1 MRKRLTDRTLITLRA
16 ASGKRYE
23 VWDLATPGLGV
34 RVNSAGRKVFVLS
47 ARYPG
52 RTHFERRRLGEYPI
66 MTLAEAR
73 SEAER
78 WKRLVTQGID
88 PKADRARAQANTFAR
103 VAEDYFAHPHRQ
115 GRRRR
120 HEVERAI
127 RRVFIPIWG
136 DRHITTIDR
145 SDVRAMIN
153 ATVARGKEGMAYLLL
168 AYIRR
173 LFNWAI
179 DQDVYGIDRSPCDRL
194 RPASIIGKRTAR
206 TRILSETE
214 LRALWLAC
222 ERIGYPFGPFVQLL
236 TLTGQRRS
244 EVAEAEWSEFDLDHK
259 LWAIPPERMKMATPH
274 IVPLS
279 DDVVTL
285 LNALPRFGRYLFT
298 YDGERPITIGSNL
311 KKRLDHEMQRELGTL
326 QPFRLHDL
334 RRTCRTML
342 PHSLTIFGVPLS
354 IALQYPRTIL
364 SVPLSHSLTIA
375 RAKLFSLRFRFLEP
389 PTLGAFSI
397 CRSPLRRFFV
407 RFLARAAH
415 TSTSTRKSSAAIK
428 RHRRFKL
435 VAHIAL
441 QFFHGILKPVICEKS
456 NSTVESLYCHT
467 SSLLIMMSER
477 MYSNSSIAKALC
489 ALVLPLKPGSLT

>member
-1 MRKRLTDRTLITLRA
+1 MRKRFTDRTLITLRA

-23 VWDLATPGLGV
+23 LWDLATPGLGV

-52 RTHFERRRLGEYPI
+52 RTHFERRRLGEYPM

-78 WKRLVTQGID
+78 WKRLIAQGID
-88 PKADRARAQANTFAR
+88 PKLDRQRTQANTFAR

-115 GRRRR
+115 GQRRR

-244 EVAEAEWSEFDLDHK
+244 EVAEAEWSEL
-259 LWAIPPERMKMATPH
+259 
-274 IVPLS
+274 
-279 DDVVTL
+279 
-285 LNALPRFGRYLFT
+285 
-298 YDGERPITIGSNL
+298 
-311 KKRLDHEMQRELGTL
+311 
-326 QPFRLHDL
+326 
-334 RRTCRTML
+334 
-342 PHSLTIFGVPLS
+342 
-354 IALQYPRTIL
+354 
-364 SVPLSHSLTIA
+364 
-375 RAKLFSLRFRFLEP
+375 
-389 PTLGAFSI
+389 
-397 CRSPLRRFFV
+397 
-407 RFLARAAH
+407 
-415 TSTSTRKSSAAIK
+415 
-428 RHRRFKL
+428 
-435 VAHIAL
+435 
-441 QFFHGILKPVICEKS
+441 
-456 NSTVESLYCHT
+456 
-467 SSLLIMMSER
+467 
-477 MYSNSSIAKALC
+477 
-489 ALVLPLKPGSLT
+489 